1 MNALKRNLLAPEYVK
16 EFVNAFHAEVNRQ
29 RRDAEIEAGIKR
41 KELNEVQRRLD
52 GLIDAISDGLRA
64 SSLQTRL
71 NELESRKLELQ
82 RELEATPPGSP
93 RFHPRLSDV
102 YRDKVTQL
110 HGALADRRTAKR
122 RLEYCGGLLR
132 NIRASDRKGSLRGR
146 TRGRDCKH
154 GRTFS
159 RRGDCAEGALSEF
172 GKGGSGRG
180 I

>member
-1 MNALKRNLLAPEYVK
+1 LNALKRNLLAPEYVK

-93 RFHPRLSDV
+93 RFHRRPSDV

-110 HGALADRRTAKR
+110 HGALADPQ
-122 RLEYCGGLLR
+122 
-132 NIRASDRKGSLRGR
+132 DREEAIGILRGLIEKYPCVR
-146 TRGRDCKH
+146 PERVASRSNSWARLQTWSHFLPAGRL
-154 GRTFS
+154 
-159 RRGDCAEGALSEF
+159 RRRSLIGV
-172 GKGGSGRG
+172 R
-180 I
+180 